1 MGNTTKDLVLVIAP
15 ELADI
20 TNNLLWDTILADV
33 ADDIVVSVFGT
44 KQERAQRYLAAHLL
58 TLSNPDPNRNPL
70 ASGPIISE
78 KTGPL
83 SVTYGRSSWIV
94 KGDGNLDL
102 TSYGK
107 QFKAIRDSCVVGIKS
122 FIPGI
127 VSST

>member
-1 MGNTTKDLVLVIAP
+1 MGNTSKDLVLVIAP
-15 ELADI
+15 ELTDI
-20 TNNLLWDTILADV
+20 PPLVWDTILNDV
-33 ADDIVVSVFGT
+33 ANEVSASVFGT

-70 ASGPIISE
+70 ASGPITSE

-83 SVTYGRSSWIV
+83 AVTYGRSSWIV
-94 KGDGNLDL
+94 KGDSNLDL

-107 QFKAIRDSCVVGIKS
+107 QFKAIRDSCIVGVRS

-127 VSST
+127 VSPT

>member
-20 TNNLLWDTILADV
+20 TNNSLWDTILADV
-33 ADDIVVSVFGT
+33 ADDVGISAFGA

-58 TLSNPDPNRNPL
+58 TLSRLKNRNPH
-70 ASGPIISE
+70 ASGPITSE

-83 SVTYGRSSWIV
+83 AVSYGSLSKNDGKLDSTVYGRE
-94 KGDGNLDL
+94 
-102 TSYGK
+102 
-107 QFKAIRDSCVVGIKS
+107 FKRIRDSCIIGIRS